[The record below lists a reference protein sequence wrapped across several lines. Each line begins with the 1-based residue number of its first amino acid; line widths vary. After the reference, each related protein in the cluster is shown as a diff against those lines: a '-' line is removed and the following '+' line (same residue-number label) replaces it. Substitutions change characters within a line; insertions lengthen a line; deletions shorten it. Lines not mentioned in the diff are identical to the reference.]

1 MGQARAPVEG
11 FIFLLHQL
19 LQASE
24 REVLVVSTSVMFE
37 GSKCVFFL
45 VLNFRFGRKLSMIR
59 GIVEQEIQEMVS
71 QRENTATH
79 HSHQAWDPVPSLLP
93 ATTGM
98 VGILVVA

>member
-1 MGQARAPVEG
+1 MGLKG
-11 FIFLLHQL
+11 LFLLHQL
-19 LQASE
+19 LQASKS
-24 REVLVVSTSVMFE
+24 EVLVVFSSVMLKEANMIFP
-37 GSKCVFFL
+37 L

-93 ATTGM
+93 ATTGT
-98 VGILVVA
+98 GRS